1 MKDEFLPLDDVADS
15 MQAAASRLGV
25 SIDAVKKAKRNGS
38 DAFRGSRVHVG
49 KLAKELTSQKEPGVA
64 EILEAMLE
72 QALRITVDK
81 NVPVRDAENLLSAIQ
96 LGFGAAVVIL
106 EPAKAAQFLRRTA
119 KLCEATFKPI
129 RQNFSLSKNINK
141 SNK

>member
-1 MKDEFLPLDDVADS
+1 MKDDFKAFDDVADS

-25 SIDAVKKAKRNGS
+25 PIEAVRQVKRSGS

-49 KLAKELTSQKEPGVA
+49 KLAKELTSQKEPGAA
-64 EILEAMLE
+64 EILEVMLE
-72 QALRITVDK
+72 QALRITVDR
-81 NVPVRDAENLLSAIQ
+81 NVPVREAENLLSAIQ

-119 KLCEATFKPI
+119 KLCEE
-129 RQNFSLSKNINK
+129 
-141 SNK
+141 